1 MKTNWET
8 GPILRA
14 MTRNKVGALLI
25 ALQIA
30 ITMTIIIN
38 AIFIITERSEMMG
51 RESGLDEANTF
62 YLTSTGFGSQFSAKP
77 TIDADLRMLRSTPGV
92 IDAIQIN
99 AIPISG
105 GGWSMSLTTETGD
118 DIEGVGTANY
128 FTDEHGVNALD
139 LNIIAGNNF
148 TPTDV
153 RWRER
158 NQTDWPPIALLTR
171 ALAESLFPDIPYAET
186 VGKTVYIGDDEPVT
200 ITGIIDKLQAPWIG
214 WDNLEH
220 AMITPEYM
228 DVTSTRY
235 LIRTEPG
242 RRDALM
248 ATLESQLADAYP
260 NRIIRNVSTLTE
272 TREQSYRRHSA
283 MISILTGVMIL
294 LCTITA
300 LGIVGLTSFNVS
312 RRRKQIGTRRA
323 LGATRQAIIRYFMLE
338 NLMIC
343 TLGVIVGSAL
353 TVGLNMALVQWF
365 SQNALDWFYI
375 PVGIVVLIVIGQL
388 AVLGPALRAA
398 QTPPALATRTV

>member
-1 MKTNWET
+1 MKMNWET

-14 MTRNKVGALLI
+14 MARNKVGALLI
-25 ALQIA
+25 ALQVA

-38 AIFIITERSEMMG
+38 AIFIIAERSDMMG

-62 YLTSTGFGSQFSAKP
+62 YLTSTGFGSQFSARS
-77 TIDADLRMLRSTPGV
+77 TIDADLRLLRGTPGV

-105 GGWSMSLTTETGD
+105 GGWSMGLTTETGD

-128 FTDEHGVNALD
+128 LVDEHAVKALD
-139 LNIIAGNNF
+139 LDVIAGDNF
-148 TPTDV
+148 TATDV
-153 RWRER
+153 RWRAR
-158 NQTDWPPIALLTR
+158 NQSDWPPVALITR
-171 ALAESLFPDIPYAET
+171 ALAESLFPDSDYAEV
-186 VGKTVYIGDDEPVT
+186 VGKTVYIGNDEPVT
-200 ITGIIDKLQAPWIG
+200 VTGIIDKLQAPWIG

-220 AMITPEYM
+220 AMMTPEHM
-228 DVTSTRY
+228 DTPSTRY
-235 LIRTEPG
+235 LIRTEAG
-242 RRDALM
+242 QRDTLM
-248 ATLESQLADAYP
+248 ATLEKQLADAYP
-260 NRIIRNVSTLTE
+260 NRIIRDVSTLTE

-283 MISILTGVMIL
+283 MIAILTAVMVL

-323 LGATRQAIIRYFMLE
+323 LGATKQAIVRYFMLE

-343 TLGVIVGSAL
+343 TLGVIVGSGL

-365 SQNALDWFYI
+365 SQSALDWFYI
-375 PVGIVVLIVIGQL
+375 PAGIVVLMLIGQL